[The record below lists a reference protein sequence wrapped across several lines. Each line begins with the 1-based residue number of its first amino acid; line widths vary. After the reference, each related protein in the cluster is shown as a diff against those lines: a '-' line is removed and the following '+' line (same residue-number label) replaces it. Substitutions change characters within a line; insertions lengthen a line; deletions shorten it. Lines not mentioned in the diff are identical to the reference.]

1 MSTGNDWTLQSFSL
15 RNGMEFHFFY
25 FHYCQI
31 TMFSVEHNFFTIKMS
46 GLYNSLAIR
55 GVGQGRY
62 TFIQAKVK
70 EKEGILFLQRLVE
83 HENEFTF

>member
-1 MSTGNDWTLQSFSL
+1 
-15 RNGMEFHFFY
+15 
-25 FHYCQI
+25 
-31 TMFSVEHNFFTIKMS
+31 MFSVEHNFFTIKMS

-62 TFIQAKVK
+62 TFLQAKVK